1 MLFSN
6 CEMKVVSA
14 NGHVEAD
21 LATVHHRMATDTQMK
36 EAFLN
41 KNNPYIHWKGQYHK
55 ISVIEI

>member
-1 MLFSN
+1 MLLSN

-41 KNNPYIHWKGQYHK
+41 KSNPYIHRKGQ
-55 ISVIEI
+55 IS